1 MLNRRQLRIKALQ
14 SIYAHL
20 QSGSDDLKST
30 EKVLLKNINELYNL
44 YIYQLSFLSEVV
56 RFAEESL
63 EASKNKYIPTDDDLN
78 PNTLFVNNAFIKAL
92 NANKDFQRKEYALKI
107 NWKDA
112 DEIVRKVVHD
122 FRSSKEYVKYMQN
135 ETSTFKEDK
144 DILIKLVRNHLI
156 HNEVLRSYFEE
167 IHSMWSE
174 DYYMGLAL
182 VIKTLHDTKASW
194 NEDSPLPELFKV
206 DAMTHKNEDKKF
218 LIDLVHTT
226 ILNKEKYDEIIIGK
240 LHNWEFDRIAVMDLI
255 LLRMG
260 MTEIFEMPSIPLK
273 VTLNESIELAKH
285 FSSPRSS
292 VFINGL
298 LDRTIAEGLKNK
310 TIVKTG
316 RGLIG

>member
-194 NEDSPLPELFKV
+194 DAESPLPELFKV

-226 ILNKEKYDEIIIGK
+226 ILNKEKYDEIIVGK